1 MAGSARAATQAV
13 GEAVRAA
20 TQSVCRRVG
29 CADRSAAA
37 ATMIKAMRISCREIA
52 AIKELAKACF
62 GAEAV
67 VYLFGSRVD
76 DGKRGGDID
85 LYIETDER
93 DAVRVLDA
101 KYDFLAKLKR
111 RIGDQRI
118 DVVVSY
124 PSRQQIPPVVEVAR
138 RTGVRL

>member
-1 MAGSARAATQAV
+1 
-13 GEAVRAA
+13 
-20 TQSVCRRVG
+20 
-29 CADRSAAA
+29 
-37 ATMIKAMRISCREIA
+37 MIKAMRISCREIA

>member
-1 MAGSARAATQAV
+1 LL
-13 GEAVRAA
+13 VRV
-20 TQSVCRRVG
+20 S
-29 CADRSAAA
+29 S
-37 ATMIKAMRISCREIA
+37 REIA
-52 AIKELAKACF
+52 AIKELATECF
-62 GAEAV
+62 GAGAV

-85 LYIETDER
+85 LYVETDEC
-93 DAVRVLDA
+93 DAVRVLEA

-118 DVVVSY
+118 DVVVGF
-124 PSRQQIPPVVEVAR
+124 PSRQQPPPIIEVAR

>member
-1 MAGSARAATQAV
+1 
-13 GEAVRAA
+13 
-20 TQSVCRRVG
+20 
-29 CADRSAAA
+29 
-37 ATMIKAMRISCREIA
+37 MRLSSQHIA
-52 AIKELAKACF
+52 AIKELATECF
-62 GAEAV
+62 GSRAV

-85 LYIETDER
+85 LYVETDEC
-93 DAVRVLDA
+93 DALRILDA

-118 DVVVSY
+118 DVVVSF
-124 PSRQQIPPVVEVAR
+124 PSRQQTPPIIEVAR